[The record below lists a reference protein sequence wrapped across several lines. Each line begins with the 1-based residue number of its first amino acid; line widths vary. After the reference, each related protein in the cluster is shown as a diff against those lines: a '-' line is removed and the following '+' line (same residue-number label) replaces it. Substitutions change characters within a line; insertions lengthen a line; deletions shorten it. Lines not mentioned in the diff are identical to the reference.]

1 MATSDIAL
9 EKVQA
14 LLKVDSGGGSLYNH
28 LVSVIRTLA
37 AEKPADALG
46 QLEALSRYLKL
57 AGHRGALAP
66 DAAEDAV
73 LDAAAESLRQSWCA
87 QALNL
92 ARPTDI
98 TATPQV
104 LGAVQ
109 NFLEDASMFEWA
121 GVGFGRQES
130 YHIAMS
136 LRKLAASTPALER
149 LRLWGKVLGA
159 EGDYYVAEGSL
170 KIPADAATP
179 APLPGTPEYDV
190 EPRGQG
196 SNVFNYWVSAGGAA
210 PWVRLGS
217 ARASHVV
224 AARSI
229 KRMMTGNLSS
239 SVNCT
244 PWFPGTEQHLLRAQ
258 IARITSTCTLA
269 VKGWYEADDEAG
281 KNKIKEVESP
291 ADAFPSHEDL
301 RTQGG
306 WVHASPYLLGSGRS
320 VWPDMDTLEGQLSE
334 DAIKELQQQAEA
346 EPEHGMLES
355 IEADLE
361 DIKPEDGDG
370 SPAWSIKVYGDQ
382 GIYQLGDAA
391 KSYRVTAI
399 RSLIWPGAITVAQG
413 SRFANLYVGYGL
425 KCGSLVP
432 AQKDSGLPLRG
443 TVPILPLAPAD
454 IMDEPQDLVEQ
465 EEPNPIQDEAQSDK
479 GDVDEDPGN

>member
-14 LLKVDSGGGSLYNH
+14 LLKVDTGGGSLYNH

-37 AEKPADALG
+37 AEKPTDALG
-46 QLEALSRYLKL
+46 QLEALSRYLKQ
-57 AGHRGALAP
+57 ASHRGALAP
-66 DAAEDAV
+66 DVAEDTVA
-73 LDAAAESLRQSWCA
+73 DAAAEALRQSWCA
-87 QALNL
+87 QALSL
-92 ARPTDI
+92 ARPTDP
-98 TATPQV
+98 TATPVV

-121 GVGFGRQES
+121 GIGFGRQES

-136 LRKLAASTPALER
+136 LRKLAASTPAIER
-149 LRLWGKVLGA
+149 LRLWGKILGTD
-159 EGDYYVAEGSL
+159 GDYYVAEGSI
-170 KIPADAATP
+170 KMPADATP
-179 APLPGTPEYDV
+179 TPLPGTPEYDV

-196 SNVFNYWVSAGGAA
+196 ANVFSYWVSAGGAA
-210 PWVRLGS
+210 PWVRLGA
-217 ARASHVV
+217 ARASNIV

-229 KRMMTGNLSS
+229 KRLMTGKLSS

-258 IARITSTCTLA
+258 IARISATCTLA
-269 VKGWYEADDEAG
+269 AKGWYEADDEAG

-291 ADAFPSHEDL
+291 TEAFPSHEEL
-301 RTQGG
+301 ATQGG

-320 VWPDMDTLEGQLSE
+320 VWPDMDALEGQLSE
-334 DAIKELQQQAEA
+334 EAIKDLQQQAEA
-346 EPEHGMLES
+346 EPEHGMLEP

-361 DIKPEDGDG
+361 DLKPEDAEG

-382 GIYQLGDAA
+382 GIYTLGDAQ
-391 KSYRVTAI
+391 KSYRVTAV
-399 RSLIWPGAITVAQG
+399 RSLIWPGAVTVAQG
-413 SRFANLYVGYGL
+413 TRFANLYIGYGL

-432 AQKDSGLPLRG
+432 PQKESGLPLRG

-465 EEPNPIQDEAQSDK
+465 EEPNPIQDEAASDK